1 MRLFSLLVVVDPL
14 LVVVDPLDT
23 VMTDLELHPLWLLMS
38 ISYHAGL
45 YNPMMGYAENASWWH
60 QVPPFM
66 EALMTYEIAVAL
78 DDDHVHKTGKIV
90 DRRAGNDA
98 MGCLLYA

>member
-1 MRLFSLLVVVDPL
+1 MQSSFSDFATYKMREAM
-14 LVVVDPLDT
+14 DT

-90 DRRAGNDA
+90 DHRAGNDA
-98 MGCLLYA
+98 MG